1 MSGRGSPLG
10 FSCLN
15 GRGFVGPALRSLR
28 RSGTLCGG
36 LLLYLLA
43 VVGLQGKAPFSVGT
57 FVTLS
62 HVFISPA

>member
-15 GRGFVGPALRSLR
+15 GRGFVGPALLSLR

-57 FVTLS
+57 FFTLS
-62 HVFISPA
+62 HVVISPA

>member
-15 GRGFVGPALRSLR
+15 GRGFVGPALLSLR
-28 RSGTLCGG
+28 SSGTLFGG

-43 VVGLQGKAPFSVGT
+43 VASLQGKAPFSVGT
-57 FVTLS
+57 FFTLS
-62 HVFISPA
+62 HVVISPA